1 MSEPSKSC
9 AGPIPSVVLA
19 LLILVILVLGAGA
32 GATRGSPTLGSQST
46 FTNNDPSGQGVS
58 TLTVF
63 YELPQH
69 VQVGDNLTV
78 PIELRVDN
86 LTGAMAYLQD
96 YNLSIALAL
105 SDGRHISGQV
115 GVTPK
120 EAASNASALQL
131 RAGEVW
137 GILNLTVP
145 LTPATT
151 GLSQGRE
158 VLGNATLSV
167 RADVWFDSPVNAA
180 KPEEDQSPIG
190 YLLIQDGTPAGPQP
204 NFVGFALVAAGAILL
219 ATSLVVSR
227 RRKPKKVDIGP
238 DTESPPGTEGD
249 EGGGGGGGGSSSG
262 QKNRKRPPGAV

>member
-1 MSEPSKSC
+1 MSKSSKSC
-9 AGPIPSVVLA
+9 AGPIPPILLVLFT
-19 LLILVILVLGAGA
+19 LVILVLGAGA
-32 GATRGSPTLGSQST
+32 GAARGSPTLGSQST

-86 LTGAMAYLQD
+86 LTGAMTYLQD
-96 YNLSIALAL
+96 YNLSIALTL

-115 GVTPK
+115 GVTPE

-131 RAGEVW
+131 RAGEAW
-137 GILNLTVP
+137 GVLNLTVP
-145 LTPATT
+145 LTPAST

-180 KPEEDQSPIG
+180 KPEEDQTPIG
-190 YLLIQDGTPAGPQP
+190 YLLIEDGTPAGPQP
-204 NFVGFALVAAGAILL
+204 NFFGFALVAAGAILL
-219 ATSLVVSR
+219 ATSLLVSR
-227 RRKPKKVDIGP
+227 RRKTKKADVGP
-238 DTESPPGTEGD
+238 DTGSPPGA
-249 EGGGGGGGGSSSG
+249 EGGEGGGGSSSG